1 MTALSADRNT
11 PERSGNSYTFP
22 IKAGAGTIWR
32 GALVMLDAGEAV
44 PGRTATGLVAAG
56 RAETGTAESPAQV
69 TVRRGVFRFA
79 NSAGGDAI
87 TNADYGATV
96 YCVDDQTVAKTSAGN
111 TRSAA
116 GICRGVDAAGVWV
129 EI

>member
-1 MTALSADRNT
+1 MTALSRDRNT
-11 PERSGNSYTFP
+11 PERSGHTYTFP
-22 IKAGAGTIWR
+22 VKAGETIWR
-32 GALVMLDAGEAV
+32 GALVMLEAGEAV
-44 PGRTATGLVAAG
+44 AGRTATGLVAAG
-56 RAETGTAESPAQV
+56 RAETGTAEDPGRV

-79 NSAGGDAI
+79 NAGGGDAV
-87 TNADYGATV
+87 TDADYGAAV
-96 YCVDDQTVAKTSAGN
+96 YCVDDQTVARTSGGG